1 MMKYTLSKGL
11 VLMAMAGSFSLPVSA
26 RYNSIGATIPA
37 ASLPQS
43 PLSPEFN
50 STSFRFMTYN
60 IRNGKGM
67 DNRTDY
73 QRTADEILRNRADFV
88 AVQEVDSATSRSN
101 GRYVLGELAWRTQ
114 MFPVFSEAIPFDGGS
129 YGIGLLCR
137 KRPLSTLRV
146 PMPGREEARTLLIA
160 EFDSFYLACTHWSL
174 NAEDRMA
181 SLEKIRQVIP
191 TLKKKP
197 LILAG
202 DLNAT
207 PDSPEIQQ
215 LMKDFT
221 LVSNPKKPTFPAD
234 EPNQTIDYIA
244 VWKDTASPLYWSNG
258 KTRIPEAKTV
268 SDHRPIITEFRI
280 KTPANRFFYGKPYL
294 QNPTGKGITVM
305 FQTLRPSHCW
315 VEFTTDSL
323 LAAQG
328 KEAPQKV
335 RSLIGGQVICHD
347 IEQKIRLNHLK
358 EGTTY
363 YYRVCA
369 QELLENQAYF
379 KAFGDTVRTPYY
391 RFTLPASDTE
401 DFTAIILNDM
411 HCSNQVEQKMSALVK
426 TIPHDIVFFN
436 GDCLPE
442 PADREE
448 AITNINRLAERFEGS
463 THPIFFIR
471 GNHEIR
477 NAYSSG
483 MPSLFDNPAMPYTL
497 EEEQKS
503 ADQTDKQTGW
513 QVSTPREAQKP
524 YGAFSWGGARFV
536 YLDCGEDKPDDTWVY
551 YGLNDFTE
559 FRKEQAAFL
568 KQETR
573 SREFKRADR
582 HILLGH
588 IPLWGNTDK
597 YQPSAALWR
606 PILEKSSWDLG
617 LFAHTHHF
625 KYYET
630 DSIQNPFPVY
640 VGGGSSVEAATMAV
654 IRKEGKKLTLKI
666 YNAKGE
672 LLKENDL

>member
-1 MMKYTLSKGL
+1 MNKYTLFRGL
-11 VLMAMAGSFSLPVSA
+11 ILTALAGSLSNPVF
-26 RYNSIGATIPA
+26 TKTPF
-37 ASLPQS
+37 QD
-43 PLSPEFN
+43 
-50 STSFRFMTYN
+50 TDSFRFMTYN
-60 IRNGKGM
+60 IRNGRGM

-73 QRTADEILRNRADFV
+73 QRIADEIIRCEADFV
-88 AVQEVDSATSRSN
+88 AIQEVDSATNRSN
-101 GRYVLGELAWRTQ
+101 KRYVLGELAWRTQ
-114 MFPVFSEAIPFDGGS
+114 MFPVFGKAISMKGGS

-146 PMPGREEARTLLIA
+146 PLPGREEHRTLLIA

-174 NAEDRMA
+174 TTKDRIS
-181 SLEKIRQVIP
+181 SLEKLKKVVS
-191 TLKKKP
+191 TLKEKP

-215 LMKDFT
+215 LMKDFIPVNN
-221 LVSNPKKPTFPAD
+221 LKEPTYPAD
-234 EPNQTIDYIA
+234 EPKKTIDYIA
-244 VWKDTASPLYWSNG
+244 VWKPTASQLYWSNG
-258 KTRIPEAKTV
+258 QTRVLDAQIA
-268 SDHRPIITEFRI
+268 SDHRPIVSEFRI
-280 KTPANRFFYGKPYL
+280 KIPANRFFYGKPYL
-294 QNPTGKGITVM
+294 QNPTNNGITVM
-305 FQTLRPSHCW
+305 FQTRRPSHCW

-328 KEAPQKV
+328 GEAPQKV
-335 RSLIGGQVICHD
+335 RSLIGGQAICHD
-347 IEQKIRLNHLK
+347 IEQKIRLAQLK

-369 QELLENQAYF
+369 QELLENKAYF

-391 RFTLPASDTE
+391 RFTLPSSDTE

-411 HCSNQVEQKMSALVK
+411 HCSDQVEQRMSVLAK
-426 TIPHDIVFFN
+426 TIPHDMVFFN

-442 PADREE
+442 PADKEE
-448 AITNINRLAERFEGS
+448 AVTNINRLAERFEGS

-483 MPSLFDNPAMPYTL
+483 MPSLFDNPIIPYKL
-497 EEEQKS
+497 EMKKK
-503 ADQTDKQTGW
+503 DTDKTDEQSNW
-513 QVSTPREAQKP
+513 QISSPREAQKP
-524 YGAFSWGGARFV
+524 YGAFSWGDTRFV
-536 YLDCGEDKPDDTWVY
+536 FLDCGEDKPDDTWVY

-559 FRKEQAAFL
+559 FRKEQAVFL

-573 SREFKRADR
+573 SREFRRSDR

-597 YQPSAALWR
+597 YQPSPTLWC
-606 PILEKSSWDLG
+606 PILEKTSWDLG
-617 LFAHTHHF
+617 LFAHTHDF

-640 VGGGSSVEAATMAV
+640 VGGGSNVENATMAV
-654 IRKEGKKLTLKI
+654 IRKKGKKLTLQV
-666 YNAKGE
+666 YNTKGE
-672 LLKENDL
+672 LIKEREL

>member
-1 MMKYTLSKGL
+1 MMKYTFSKGL
-11 VLMAMAGSFSLPVSA
+11 ILMALAGSFSAPVAA
-26 RYNSIGATIPA
+26 RYVFPGSAVPA
-37 ASLPQS
+37 AAHPQS
-43 PLSPEFN
+43 PLYPEFKE
-50 STSFRFMTYN
+50 TSFRFMTYN

-73 QRTADEILRNRADFV
+73 QRTADEIIRCGADFV

-114 MFPVFSEAIPFDGGS
+114 MYPVFSQAIPLGGGG
-129 YGIGLLCR
+129 YGVGLLCR
-137 KRPLSTLRV
+137 ERPLSTLRI

-160 EFDSFYLACTHWSL
+160 EFNSFYLACAHWSL
-174 NAEDRMA
+174 TAEDRMA
-181 SLEKIRQVIP
+181 SLEKIRQVVP
-191 TLKKKP
+191 TLKEKP

-234 EPNQTIDYIA
+234 EPTQTIDYIA
-244 VWKDTASPLYWSNG
+244 VWKATAAPLYWSNG
-258 KTRIPEAKTV
+258 RTRVLEAKTA
-268 SDHRPIITEFRI
+268 SDHRPIVSEFRI
-280 KTPANRFFYGKPYL
+280 KTPAHRFFYGQPYL

-305 FQTLRPSHCW
+305 FQTRRPSHCW

-328 KEAPQKV
+328 KAAPQKV
-335 RSLIGGQVICHD
+335 RSLIGGQAICHD

-369 QELLENQAYF
+369 QEILENQAYF
-379 KAFGDTVRTPYY
+379 KAFGDTVSTPYY
-391 RFTLPASDTE
+391 RFTLPTPDTE
-401 DFTAIILNDM
+401 NFTAIVLNDM
-411 HCSNQVEQKMSALVK
+411 HCSNQIEQKMSALAK
-426 TIPHDIVFFN
+426 KIPHDMVFFN

-442 PADREE
+442 PADRNE
-448 AITNINRLAERFEGS
+448 AIANINRLSERFEGA

-483 MPSLFDNPAMPYTL
+483 MPSLFDYPVVPYHL
-497 EEEQKS
+497 ETE
-503 ADQTDKQTGW
+503 QTDADKAGETSGW
-513 QVSTPREAQKP
+513 LASSPREAQKP
-524 YGAFSWGGARFV
+524 YGAFSWGDTRFV

-559 FRKEQAAFL
+559 FRKEQTAFL

-573 SREFKRADR
+573 SRDFKRADR
-582 HILLGH
+582 RIILGH

-597 YQPSAALWR
+597 YQPSATLWR

-617 LFAHTHHF
+617 LFGHVHEF
-625 KYYET
+625 KYFEK
-630 DSIQNPFPVY
+630 DSIQNPFPIY
-640 VGGGSSVEAATMAV
+640 RGGGGAVEAATMGV
-654 IRKEGKKLTLKI
+654 LRKEGKQLTLKV
-666 YNAKGE
+666 YNADGK
-672 LLKENDL
+672 LLKEYDL